1 MTDGAERNGGAG
13 SKAGATGPGKRRV
26 VVLGG
31 GQAALTAA
39 FQLTDP
45 ANPKHRE
52 VDVTVYQIGWRL
64 GGKGATGRN
73 TDPGGHARIEE
84 HGFHNWFGF
93 YDNSF
98 RQIQS
103 CYAELHRAPG
113 TPLATWQ
120 EAFIPAHQVAFIE
133 TYKGR
138 QSDWILRAPPNQE
151 TPGVGKDFLPLW
163 EYLLMMIEA
172 LCEHFHHPAPPDA
185 PTPLRASLGARA
197 RLTIALNLARSLSR
211 QEPSEQARAHGLRP
225 AQVLK
230 VLHRAPRLLVGLFP
244 DRVRRQGERAVERG
258 VAFALRRFMSAL
270 WEYLKTHLDNDDLR
284 RSWILANFAFG
295 CINGIIADDLG
306 QRGLDAVNDQDFR
319 HWLAKHAFPDGDLMM
334 GSPVVRSVYDSSF
347 AYQNGD
353 TTTPPGASFPPA
365 ASYETGVVLRGA
377 IRGLFSYRGALTYRF
392 AAGTGDSCY
401 APMYQ
406 VLERR
411 GVKFKFFHRVVE
423 LSPGMGPGRPIE
435 RITVARQVDL
445 RSPAGATGYD
455 PLISVKGLPCWPHR
469 PRFEQLVG
477 GDELQRSGI
486 DLEDPPADF
495 ADAGREVLELGR
507 DFDVVVLGISVG
519 GLARVC
525 APLLQHSPRWRLM
538 TQRIKTVRTQAL
550 QTWIHHTAA
559 QLGWRPPGQ
568 DIASVLWEYDRDN
581 ILNVWGDLSE
591 IARWE
596 DWPEGQVPRN
606 IAYFCGPMRDDPPA
620 PPGTPAGPPATAAS
634 ARATVRRSVVNLLN
648 NGVGAIWGEACQ
660 QVDGRRAFRWELLID
675 GRPGA
680 HVGEARV
687 DAQYFRANVADSERY
702 VLSVPGSSQYR
713 LPANDPTEFANLY
726 LAGDWTQCT
735 LNCGCMEAATISGML
750 CSSALSGYPKRQDI
764 SGVDF

>member
-1 MTDGAERNGGAG
+1 MTDGA
-13 SKAGATGPGKRRV
+13 ATRSAAVPARRRV

-45 ANPKHRE
+45 ANPRHRE
-52 VDVTVYQIGWRL
+52 VEVTVYQIGWRL

-73 TDPGGHARIEE
+73 TEPGNYARIEE

-98 RQIQS
+98 RQLQS
-103 CYAELHRAPG
+103 CYGELGRAPG
-113 TPLATWQ
+113 QPLATWQ

-138 QSDWILRAPPNQE
+138 QSEWILRAPPNQE

-163 EYLLMMIEA
+163 EYLLMIIEA
-172 LCEHFHHPAPPDA
+172 LVEHFQQPPPLDAPAPVRA
-185 PTPLRASLGARA
+185 PLGARS
-197 RLTIALNLARSLSR
+197 RLMIALNLARSLSC
-211 QEPSEQARAHGLRP
+211 QGAAEGARPHGLRP
-225 AQVLK
+225 AQIAQL
-230 VLHRAPRLLVGLFP
+230 LQRAPRMLAGLIP
-244 DRVRRQGERAVERG
+244 DRVRRQGERVVERG
-258 VAFALRRFMSAL
+258 VALALRLFMSSL
-270 WEYLKTHLDNDDLR
+270 WSHLRPHLDNDDLR
-284 RSWILANFAFG
+284 RSWILGNFAYG
-295 CINGIIADDLG
+295 CINGIIADNLIE
-306 QRGLDAVNDQDFR
+306 RGLDAANDQDFR
-319 HWLAKHAFPDGDLMM
+319 AWLGRHAFPDGDVMM
-334 GSPVVRSVYDSSF
+334 SSPVVRSVYDSSF
-347 AYQNGD
+347 AYENGD
-353 TTTPPGASFPPA
+353 TSTPPGASFPPA
-365 ASYETGVVLRGA
+365 ARYETGIVLRGA

-406 VLERR
+406 VLKRR

-423 LSPGMGPGRPIE
+423 LRPGAGPGRPIE
-435 RITVARQVDL
+435 RITIARQADL
-445 RSPAGATGYD
+445 RAPGGATAYE
-455 PLISVKGLPCWPHR
+455 PLIDVKGLPCWPHR
-469 PRFEQLVG
+469 PRFDQLVG
-477 GDELQRSGI
+477 GEQLQASGV

-495 ADAGREVLELGR
+495 ADAGTEVLEMGR
-507 DFDVVVLGISVG
+507 DFDAVVLGISVG

-525 APLLQHSPRWRLM
+525 APLLQQSPRWRLM

-550 QTWIHHTAA
+550 QTWSDRTAA
-559 QLGWRPPGQ
+559 ELGWTPPGQ

-596 DWPEGQVPRN
+596 GWPAGQAPRN
-606 IAYFCGPMRDDPPA
+606 IAYFCGPMRDDPA
-620 PPGTPAGPPATAAS
+620 PPPGAAPPPPATAAS
-634 ARATVRRSVVNLLN
+634 AHATVRRAVVNLLC
-648 NGVGAIWGEACQ
+648 NGVGVIWKEACHE
-660 QVDGRRAFRWELLID
+660 VGGRPTFRWELLVD
-675 GRPGA
+675 RRPGA
-680 HVGEARV
+680 QLGESRV

-713 LPANDPTEFANLY
+713 LPAHDPTEFSNLY

-750 CSSALSGYPKRQDI
+750 CSHALTGYPKRRDI